1 MLVLKNLPANAGD
14 KRLGLDSWIGKI
26 PWRSTRQP
34 TPVFLPGESHEQR
47 RLVGLQS
54 TGSKRVGHSCSDLA
68 HTHVDMLDDVLF
80 LNVRH

>member
-1 MLVLKNLPANAGD
+1 M
-14 KRLGLDSWIGKI
+14 
-26 PWRSTRQP
+26 
-34 TPVFLPGESHEQR
+34 
-47 RLVGLQS
+47 GLQS